1 MSLIMKKI
9 TKTIAIICLI
19 LGLLIIPNLVNSQE
33 TDYSKIEIQTI
44 PVQEGI
50 YMLTGE
56 GGNIGVS
63 VGNDGV
69 FMIDSQFAPLTDK
82 IKKALAK
89 ISKQPIR
96 FLVNTHWHFDH
107 VGGNENLGGSG
118 VTIIAHENV
127 RKRLSTEQFIA
138 AFNRKVEPLKKE
150 GLPLITFDNEMDF
163 HLNNNTIHVFHVD
176 PAHTDGD
183 SVIHFREQNVMH
195 TGDLYF
201 NGMYP
206 FIDTSS
212 GGSITGMIA
221 ASNELLAICNPETQ
235 IIPGH
240 GKLSNCDELNT
251 YQTMLKMVKERVEK
265 AIANS
270 ISKEDFIKSKP
281 TADLDQTWGKGF
293 LKPEQFLDIVYSD
306 LSR

>member
-1 MSLIMKKI
+1 MNKI
-9 TKTIAIICLI
+9 SKTIAIICLI
-19 LGLLIIPNLVNSQE
+19 LGLLIIPNLVHSQTE
-33 TDYSKIEIQTI
+33 TDYSKVEIQTI

-63 VGNDGV
+63 VGNDGIL
-69 FMIDSQFAPLTDK
+69 MIDSQFAPLTDK
-82 IKKALAK
+82 IKTALKK
-89 ISKQPIR
+89 INKQPIR

-107 VGGNENLGGSG
+107 VGGNENLGASG

-127 RKRLSTEQFIA
+127 RKRLNSEQFIA
-138 AFNRKVEPLKKE
+138 AFNRKVAPLKEE
-150 GLPLITFDNEMDF
+150 GIPKITFEDEIDF
-163 HLNNNTIHVFHVD
+163 HLNNNHIHIFHVD

-183 SVIHFREQNVMH
+183 SVIHFQEQNVIH

-212 GGSITGMIA
+212 GGSIKGMIE
-221 ASNELLAICNPETQ
+221 ASEEILAICNSETK

-240 GKLSNCDELNT
+240 GNLSNCDEFKT
-251 YQTMLKMVKERVEK
+251 YQTMLKTVKNTVENGIK
-265 AIANS
+265 KG

-281 TADLDQTWGKGF
+281 TEELDKTWGKGF
-293 LKPEQFLDIVYSD
+293 LKPEQFLDIVYTD
-306 LSR
+306 LSKS